1 MQELYRKQLRLVLK
15 GYNGMDDINELTGA
29 HMRILEKSRGG
40 IYKQINLEEAE
51 RRLNELTR
59 WMDANFGR
67 FYEQLAKRCVIVE
80 NFNNLFMST
89 TLMSPTSEFP
99 NVVKKWPKQQIITV
113 IVENNSNYSHNSG
126 KLVEIW

>member
-1 MQELYRKQLRLVLK
+1 MRELYRKQLRLVLK

-59 WMDANFGR
+59 
-67 FYEQLAKRCVIVE
+67 
-80 NFNNLFMST
+80 
-89 TLMSPTSEFP
+89 
-99 NVVKKWPKQQIITV
+99 
-113 IVENNSNYSHNSG
+113 
-126 KLVEIW
+126 